1 MGLLTFPTSLI
12 LLALG
17 EPLTVLLFGPEWR
30 PAGRAVAAMCLFSA
44 GSVVV
49 SLASE
54 TWKAAGR
61 PHWLPRTHTLGGV
74 LGIVLAVATVHWGL
88 TAVAASLSASAV
100 LTASYA
106 LWGVSR
112 TLRVSVAP
120 LLAQLWAPFLA
131 AIVMTAAAYGLESV
145 VDADHHR
152 TLVGLVLIAVEALA
166 AALVY
171 VGALALLSP
180 RAKRDLVAALVAAR
194 SRLRPTRAPG
204 TVTPDPL
211 S

>member
-1 MGLLTFPTSLI
+1 
-12 LLALG
+12 
-17 EPLTVLLFGPEWR
+17 
-30 PAGRAVAAMCLFSA
+30 
-44 GSVVV
+44 
-49 SLASE
+49 
-54 TWKAAGR
+54 
-61 PHWLPRTHTLGGV
+61 
-74 LGIVLAVATVHWGL
+74 
-88 TAVAASLSASAV
+88 
-100 LTASYA
+100 
-106 LWGVSR
+106 
-112 TLRVSVAP
+112 
-120 LLAQLWAPFLA
+120 
-131 AIVMTAAAYGLESV
+131 MTAAAYGLESV

-194 SRLRPTRAPG
+194 SRLRATRAPG